1 MQTNLFELNPDLR
14 SLIENIQLGPQAEV
28 LELIDNF
35 NTRYIQGDNHIVRSY
50 NLHAPTK
57 PLGIT
62 KKFYWK
68 PGAYDTIKDILWHQG
83 EMHKKAASLSKVV
96 TRVRDNANW
105 RLRGIKNELQSIEDI
120 LTNFRQQGLIM
131 QDNTDDVV
139 ESWET
144 IKAHLYNQ
152 YEMCDGVFGLRISP
166 VESDGVIT
174 NYLLDVIYNYSDVKI
189 NYRHF
194 ENPDSIAEVNLPG
207 QGYIVIRMSL
217 VKLIN
222 TLLSAKLDI
231 NNLSGNNIRV
241 ANNHT
246 GNKNWFYAIGG
257 RWYGSYEGLQHPF
270 ISCNSYSYNY
280 NNLFNDAFRYVCV
293 GGMGQ
298 EFQSC
303 VKALDFISLKVF
315 IDRLMTHYDT
325 QTGPLNQINR
335 SYFGQPNFLEGNDE
349 YYNINAKMT
358 PSNCGYGHIVQ
369 DCAEDGIDITEDSY
383 CAEYCTVKNECPSY
397 KAAVVIYKDEPVE
410 VSPTT
415 TNAERE
421 ALEALTLNLVN
432 NRRNQ

>member
-28 LELIDNF
+28 LELIDEF
-35 NTRYIQGDNHIVRSY
+35 NTRYVQGENHVARSY

-62 KKFYWK
+62 KKFYWR

-83 EMHKKAASLSKVV
+83 EMHKKANSLEKVV
-96 TRVRDNANW
+96 QRVQDNSNW
-105 RLRGIKNELQSIEDI
+105 RLRNIKNELVNIEDI
-120 LTNFRQQGLIM
+120 LTSFRQQGLVM

-139 ESWET
+139 ESWEV
-144 IKAHLYNQ
+144 IKAHLYRQ
-152 YEMCDGVFGLRISP
+152 YEMSDGAFSLKISP
-166 VESDGVIT
+166 IETDGAIT
-174 NYLLDVIYNYSDVKI
+174 NYLLDIIYNYNDVKI
-189 NYRHF
+189 NYRHY

-207 QGYIVIRMSL
+207 EGYVVIRISL
-217 VKLIN
+217 VKIINCLI
-222 TLLSAKLDI
+222 SAKLDVNRI
-231 NNLSGNNIRV
+231 PNSIKV
-241 ANNHT
+241 AN
-246 GNKNWFYAIGG
+246 GNSSKNWFYAIGG

-270 ISCNSYSYNY
+270 ISGNGYSYNY
-280 NNLFNDAFRYVCV
+280 NNIFNDAFRYVCA
-293 GGMGQ
+293 GGMSQ
-298 EFQSC
+298 EFHSC
-303 VKALDFISLKVF
+303 VRALDFISLKVF
-315 IDRLMTHYDT
+315 INRLMTHYDT

-335 SYFGQPNFLEGNDE
+335 SYYGQPNFLKGNDE
-349 YYNINAKMT
+349 YYNINAKIT

-369 DCAEDGIDITEDSY
+369 DHAEDGINVTEESY
-383 CAEYCTVKNECPSY
+383 CSAYCMVKDECPSY